1 MNIGIIGLGSMGLNL
16 AKNIISK
23 KYKVYAYEENPAIN
37 NDLKKNKIKD
47 LFLTES
53 LNELLNKVISPRI
66 IMLSLPADKVDE
78 VIDELTNFLKPE
90 DILADLGN
98 SLYSKSIERNTLL
111 NCHKINFL
119 GVGVS
124 GGPRGAKH
132 GPAIMVGG
140 SKEAW
145 NKK

>member
-23 KYKVYAYEENPAIN
+23 KYKVYAYEKNPAIN
-37 NDLKKNKIKD
+37 NDLKKNKDKD

-78 VIDELTNFLKPE
+78 VINELTNFLEPE
-90 DILADLGN
+90 DIVADLGN

-111 NCHKINFL
+111 NSHKINFFRRW
-119 GVGVS
+119 S
-124 GGPRGAKH
+124 F
-132 GPAIMVGG
+132 
-140 SKEAW
+140 W
-145 NKK
+145 WT

>member
-23 KYKVYAYEENPAIN
+23 KYKVYAYEENPEIN
-37 NDLKKNKIKD
+37 NDLKKNKVKD

-53 LNELLNKVISPRI
+53 LNELLNKVLSPRI

-78 VIDELTNFLKPE
+78 VINELTNFLEPE
-90 DILADLGN
+90 DIVADLGN
-98 SLYSKSIERNTLL
+98 SLYSKSIERNSLL
-111 NCHKINFL
+111 NSHKIKFL

-124 GGPRGAKH
+124 GGPRGAKNGLSLIH
-132 GPAIMVGG
+132 I
-140 SKEAW
+140 
-145 NKK
+145 